1 MWTYV
6 SAHELYHHGI
16 KGMRWGVRRYQNSD
30 GTLTN
35 AGRKRYKSTSL
46 TSYVAR
52 RQNKKVDK
60 GFDNWKT
67 NAQKKTDA
75 ISAGKKANEAR
86 INYQISGDKTQK
98 KEYKQANKEYKK
110 ALRGNTTYR
119 KGAIRGEVR
128 SDMSRKYMSE
138 ARKVYKQM
146 QKDPNNKE
154 LMKQYSEL
162 MSKHDIERA
171 KARKAPEVG
180 AKRSARKA
188 ALKRA
193 TTIAVKNAVT
203 ATAIAAGAAAVNKVL
218 NDRNVTL
225 DGKSIRLSEATV
237 SNIVDI
243 VKKGKRFMG
252 YMY

>member
-119 KGAIRGEVR
+119 KGGEVR

-225 DGKSIRLSEATV
+225 DGKSIRLSEANV
-237 SNIVDI
+237 SSIIDI

>member
-1 MWTYV
+1 MRKANTN
-6 SAHELYHHGI
+6 SELCHHGV
-16 KGMRWGVRRYQNSD
+16 KGMRWGVRRFQNKD

-46 TSYVAR
+46 TSYIAR
-52 RQNKKVDK
+52 KQNDKVDK
-60 GFDNWKT
+60 GFTNWKV
-67 NAQKKTDA
+67 NAQRKTDA
-75 ISAGKKANEAR
+75 VVAGKKANEAR
-86 INYQISGDKTQK
+86 IAYQRSGDKTLK

-110 ALRGNTTYR
+110 ALNTNTTYR

-146 QKDPNNKE
+146 QNDPNNKQ
-154 LMKQYSEL
+154 LQKQYSEL

-188 ALKRA
+188 AIKRKMTMTVKAA
-193 TTIAVKNAVT
+193 TTAA
-203 ATAIAAGAAAVNKVL
+203 AITVGTAAVNSALDKH
-218 NDRNVTL
+218 NVTFN
-225 DGKSIRLSEATV
+225 GQRVRLGDMTLSSLGST
-237 SNIVDI
+237 I
-243 VKKGKRFMG
+243 KKGKKYAQYF
-252 YMY
+252 Y